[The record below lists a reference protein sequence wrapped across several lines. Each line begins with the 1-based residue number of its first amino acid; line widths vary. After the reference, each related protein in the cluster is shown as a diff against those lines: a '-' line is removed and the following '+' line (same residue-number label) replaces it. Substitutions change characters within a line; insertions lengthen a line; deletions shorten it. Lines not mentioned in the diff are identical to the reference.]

1 MKFTKMQTCGN
12 DYSYINCYEE
22 QVRDPRKLAIK
33 LADLNEGIG
42 SDGLILIEPSRRA
55 DVLMTMFNRSG
66 AKGKMYGNGV
76 ICVVK
81 YIYEH
86 QIIPAHRRRARIDTD
101 AGLRD
106 ATFEVKDG
114 IVGSVTVD
122 MGSAV
127 TKGRGVASN
136 KATGEMISYEKV
148 DIGSAHAVVFL
159 EEGQDLPIEQA
170 AEAVENSGIFPGGVA
185 TETIKIISPHE
196 ISMLAWETGDGE
208 TPACATGA
216 AASVVAGKANEI
228 LSLPVL
234 VHLAGGDLTIDIDEV
249 TGHCFITGYA
259 ETVETGEID
268 I

>member
-1 MKFTKMQTCGN
+1 MQACGN

-22 QVRDPRKLAIK
+22 YVRDPSKLAVM
-33 LADLNEGIG
+33 LADRNVGIG
-42 SDGLILIEPSRRA
+42 SDGLILIAPSRRA
-55 DVLMTMFNRSG
+55 DVLMSMFNRSG

-106 ATFEVKDG
+106 ATFEVEDG
-114 IVGSVTVD
+114 CVTRVTVD
-122 MGSAV
+122 MGCAV
-127 TKGRGVASN
+127 SKGHGLASN
-136 KATGEMISYEKV
+136 RATGEMIPYEKV
-148 DIGSAHAVVFL
+148 DIGSSHAVVFL
-159 EEGQDLPIEQA
+159 DEDQDLPLEQA
-170 AEAVENSGIFPGGVA
+170 AEAIENSATFLGGVA
-185 TETIKIISPHE
+185 VETVKVINSHE

-216 AASVVAGKANEI
+216 AASVCVGKEKGI
-228 LSLPVL
+228 LELPVL
-234 VHLAGGDLTIDIDEV
+234 VHLAGGDLTIDINDE
-249 TGHCFITGYA
+249 TEHCFITGSA
-259 ETVETGEID
+259 EYVDTGEID